1 MNAHSNKAI
10 RIGAGLS
17 VLAALLAFAARVAS
31 AQAPA
36 PRRLSLGDAA
46 RLAASQTAVVQSAQL
61 RVDQARAR
69 VTQSRSSLLP
79 QVGLSPSWTNHTVN
93 SASFGF
99 NFPAP
104 AGEKPLLDPNGQI
117 IGPVRFW
124 DFRGE
129 VSQTLLDPGAAER
142 VRAARAGVTAASAE
156 VATASESAASNAAL
170 AYLRA
175 LRAEATLQA
184 LVADSTLAVDLLNV
198 ARNQLE
204 AGVGVGLDVTRA
216 QSQLAGA
223 RAQLIVARND
233 RNRTQLDLK
242 RSLNLSLDQ
251 SLQLSDSLT
260 EPVTV
265 DTAEAPAVARAL
277 ENRPDIRAAEA
288 EFEAAERQ
296 VAATRAT
303 RLPTVNAFANSG
315 PTGFVDH
322 LLNTYTYGV
331 QVSWPVF
338 EGRKREG
345 QTEEQQAIAREI
357 EVRRRDLQQQTAA
370 DVRAALLDLA
380 SAREQVDA
388 ARARQSLAE
397 LEVQQARDRFN
408 AGVAGNADVITASV
422 TLNSA
427 RTGLIDALASYQL
440 ARVSLARA
448 QGTVSQIR

>member
-1 MNAHSNKAI
+1 
-10 RIGAGLS
+10 
-17 VLAALLAFAARVAS
+17 
-31 AQAPA
+31 
-36 PRRLSLGDAA
+36 
-46 RLAASQTAVVQSAQL
+46 
-61 RVDQARAR
+61 
-69 VTQSRSSLLP
+69 
-79 QVGLSPSWTNHTVN
+79 
-93 SASFGF
+93 
-99 NFPAP
+99 
-104 AGEKPLLDPNGQI
+104 
-117 IGPVRFW
+117 
-124 DFRGE
+124 
-129 VSQTLLDPGAAER
+129 
-142 VRAARAGVTAASAE
+142 
-156 VATASESAASNAAL
+156 
-170 AYLRA
+170 
-175 LRAEATLQA
+175 
-184 LVADSTLAVDLLNV
+184 
-198 ARNQLE
+198 
-204 AGVGVGLDVTRA
+204 
-216 QSQLAGA
+216 
-223 RAQLIVARND
+223 
-233 RNRTQLDLK
+233 
-242 RSLNLSLDQ
+242 
-251 SLQLSDSLT
+251 
-260 EPVTV
+260 VTV

-288 EFEAAERQ
+288 EFEAADRQ

-338 EGRKREG
+338 EGRRREG

-388 ARARQSLAE
+388 ARTRQSLAE